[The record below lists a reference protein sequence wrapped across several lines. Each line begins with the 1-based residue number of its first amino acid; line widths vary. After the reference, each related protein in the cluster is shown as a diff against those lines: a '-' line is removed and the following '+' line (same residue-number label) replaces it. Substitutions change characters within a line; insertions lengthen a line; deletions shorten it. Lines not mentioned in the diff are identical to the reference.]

1 MKLSA
6 IHVYPIKGCRGI
18 SLEAAQVEARG
29 FEHDRRFMIV
39 DDRGRFLTQREHAKL
54 ALVRTAI
61 DGETLRISAEGFGEC
76 AVPLRGIDGPRAP
89 ATVWQ
94 STVEVPRAGDDA
106 AAFFTRFLGFY
117 AALVF
122 MPPDVVRPVG
132 EQYGRPGEVV
142 SFADAFPFLL
152 ATEASLADLNARL
165 PAGSGAL
172 PMNRFRPNLVVAGS
186 EAFEEDRWETLSVGA
201 VTLRNAKP
209 CDRCVVTTIDQATAV
224 RGPEPLRTLS
234 SFRGVFEER
243 TTLDGRTS
251 QQKKVLFGVNL
262 VPLSTGLLRVGDP
275 VVIVG

>member
-1 MKLSA
+1 VKLSA

-18 SLEAAQVEARG
+18 SLEAAQVEPRG

-39 DDRGRFLTQREHAKL
+39 DENGRFLTQREHAKL
-54 ALVRTAI
+54 ALVKTAI
-61 DGETLRISAEGFGEC
+61 DGALLRISADGFGEC
-76 AVPLRGIDGPRAP
+76 AVPLRGIDGPRTP
-89 ATVWQ
+89 VTVWQ
-94 STVEVPRAGDDA
+94 STVEVPRAGDEA
-106 AAFFTRFLGFY
+106 AAFFTRFLGFP

-132 EQYGRPGEVV
+132 EKYGRPGEVV

-165 PAGSGAL
+165 PEGSPPL
-172 PMNRFRPNLVVAGS
+172 PMDRFRPNVVIAGS
-186 EAFEEDRWETLSVGA
+186 EPFEEDRWETLTIGA

-224 RGPEPLRTLS
+224 RGAEPLRTLS
-234 SFRGVFEER
+234 SYRGVFEER

-262 VPLSTGLLRVGDP
+262 VPLSLGTLRLGDP
-275 VVIVG
+275 VTVA